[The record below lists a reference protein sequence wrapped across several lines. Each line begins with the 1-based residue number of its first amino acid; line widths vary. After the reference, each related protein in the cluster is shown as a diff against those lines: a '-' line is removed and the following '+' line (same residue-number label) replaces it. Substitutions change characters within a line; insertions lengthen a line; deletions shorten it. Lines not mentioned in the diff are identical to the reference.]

1 MTKANAAL
9 RIAFRS
15 ERQMRAIADALR
27 PEAAHPAGRK
37 ARAIIVAKGKKLIL
51 RFEAKDSTTL
61 RAIMSSYLRM
71 ITASINTCNALLQ
84 LERTSPRSESD
95 KD

>member
-1 MTKANAAL
+1 MTKANASL

-37 ARAIIVAKGKKLIL
+37 ANAVIVAKGKQLIL
-51 RFEAKDSTTL
+51 RFEGEDSTTL

-71 ITASINTCNALLQ
+71 LTASLNTCNAVLQ
-84 LERTSPRSESD
+84 LERPSSRSERD
-95 KD
+95 KN